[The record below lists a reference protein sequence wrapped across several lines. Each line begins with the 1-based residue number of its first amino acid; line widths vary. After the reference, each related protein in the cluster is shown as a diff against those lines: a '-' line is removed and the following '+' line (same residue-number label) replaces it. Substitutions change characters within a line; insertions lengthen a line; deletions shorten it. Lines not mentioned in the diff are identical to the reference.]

1 MGKIYNEMFEIKKQ
15 CDEKMT
21 QLMEEMMAQLQTI
34 DTTKAYNEF
43 DLYCNN
49 LINNEPIVHD
59 QLDIFA
65 LGYAYNW
72 VKPQDY
78 RSKVIYYFEKYLS
91 DTIKGGNIYLDYIYN
106 SLGEAYEKEFEFEK
120 AIKYYD
126 LQNKEKLK
134 DFTAPPKVR
143 YKKVCGKKIKYLY
156 YKSNLGEIDVVF
168 PFFQWFNLYL
178 KIGTDFAINYLE
190 SLKTHPY
197 FEEDSDFKNQWE
209 HCWVD
214 AYEKKLRGYVYKPQT
229 KIDQAKF
236 LEVAKRNGW
245 R

>member
-126 LQNKEKLK
+126 LQNN
-134 DFTAPPKVR
+134 
-143 YKKVCGKKIKYLY
+143 YSKKCEISRGAESWA
-156 YKSNLGEIDVVF
+156 SN
-168 PFFQWFNLYL
+168 
-178 KIGTDFAINYLE
+178 
-190 SLKTHPY
+190 
-197 FEEDSDFKNQWE
+197 
-209 HCWVD
+209 
-214 AYEKKLRGYVYKPQT
+214 
-229 KIDQAKF
+229 
-236 LEVAKRNGW
+236 
-245 R
+245 

>member
-1 MGKIYNEMFEIKKQ
+1 M
-15 CDEKMT
+15 
-21 QLMEEMMAQLQTI
+21 
-34 DTTKAYNEF
+34 
-43 DLYCNN
+43 
-49 LINNEPIVHD
+49 
-59 QLDIFA
+59 
-65 LGYAYNW
+65 
-72 VKPQDY
+72 
-78 RSKVIYYFEKYLS
+78 
-91 DTIKGGNIYLDYIYN
+91 
-106 SLGEAYEKEFEFEK
+106 
-120 AIKYYD
+120 
-126 LQNKEKLK
+126 
-134 DFTAPPKVR
+134 
-143 YKKVCGKKIKYLY
+143 
-156 YKSNLGEIDVVF
+156 GEIDVVF